1 MGNTEHKRAG
11 REEDLGIH
19 GGGFSK
25 VAEREGY
32 TRFSSLLVCASVLS
46 LSLSLCVCVCVSVC
60 LRGMM
65 SA

>member
-1 MGNTEHKRAG
+1 MGNTEQKRAG

-32 TRFSSLLVCASVLS
+32 TRFNNLYLKEGEFG
-46 LSLSLCVCVCVSVC
+46 
-60 LRGMM
+60 RMIRFI
-65 SA
+65 

>member
-1 MGNTEHKRAG
+1 MG

-46 LSLSLCVCVCVSVC
+46 LFLCVRVCVSVC
-60 LRGMM
+60 LRGMI
-65 SA
+65 SAYNH

>member
-1 MGNTEHKRAG
+1 MGNTEQKRVG

-32 TRFSSLLVCASVLS
+32 TRFSLLVCASVLS
-46 LSLSLCVCVCVSVC
+46 LSLSVRVCVCVCVCVSLSV
-60 LRGMM
+60 
-65 SA
+65 